1 MLHVLLHFAVPV
13 AIAAAF
19 YRPEATRAALIM
31 IATIVVDA
39 DHLLANPVYD
49 PERCSIGH
57 HPLHTV
63 TALGFYSLLFLL
75 PFVIRKVSKAGPFR
89 SAART
94 GQLIGLGL
102 LVHMGLDWLDCL
114 F

>member
-1 MLHVLLHFAVPV
+1 MLHVILHFAVPV
-13 AIAAAF
+13 VIATAF

-39 DHLLANPVYD
+39 DHLLANPIYD
-49 PERCSIGH
+49 PGRCSIGH

-63 TALGFYSLLFLL
+63 AALGFYSLLFLL
-75 PFVIRKVSKAGPFR
+75 PLVIRNASKAGPFR

-94 GQLIGLGL
+94 GHLIGLGL

>member
-1 MLHVLLHFAVPV
+1 MLHVLPHFALPV

-39 DHLLANPVYD
+39 DHLLADPVYD
-49 PERCSIGH
+49 PTRCSIGH

-63 TALGFYSLLFLL
+63 TALGFYSLLAGCGGESGTGPPRALLMPGQSFLRQNL
-75 PFVIRKVSKAGPFR
+75 SENR
-89 SAART
+89 S
-94 GQLIGLGL
+94 
-102 LVHMGLDWLDCL
+102 V
-114 F
+114 